1 MTWVHLTNVSGN
13 RKVGPIKVTTS
24 DKESC
29 PSECGI
35 KAECYAGG
43 GPLAIH
49 WNKVR
54 EGERGD
60 NWDGFV
66 NRVKRFRKNELWR
79 HNQAGDLP
87 PNADGKLD
95 ADKCEALAD
104 AASHTDGWTY
114 THYDPT
120 DAHNNSVIKGM
131 NEIGGLVVNL
141 SADTMEQADTY
152 HELGIAPV
160 TVVLPED
167 APNKGNKT
175 PNGLPILVCPAQ
187 IADEIACDTC
197 KVCQKRDR
205 KCIVG
210 FKAHGSRRK
219 KLTKKLASNAV

>member
-1 MTWVHLTNVSGN
+1 MTWVHLTNISGN

-35 KAECYAGG
+35 ADECYASG

-49 WNKVR
+49 WNKVG
-54 EGERGD
+54 EGQRGD

-66 NRVKRFRKNELWR
+66 KRVARFRKRELWR

-131 NEIGGLVVNL
+131 NEVGGLVVNL

-160 TVVLPED
+160 TVVLSED
-167 APNKGNKT
+167 APNMGNKT
-175 PNGLPILVCPAQ
+175 PNGLPIVVCPAQ
-187 IADEIACDTC
+187 TQDEMSCNICEL
-197 KVCQKRDR
+197 CQKRDR
-205 KCIVG
+205 KSIVG

-219 KLTKKLASNAV
+219 KLTAKLESSV

>member
-1 MTWVHLTNVSGN
+1 MTWVHLTNISGN

-24 DKESC
+24 DKASC

-35 KAECYAGG
+35 ADECYAGG

-60 NWDGFV
+60 NWEGFV
-66 NRVKRFRKNELWR
+66 KRVARFRKGELWR

-120 DAHNNSVIKGM
+120 DDHNNSVIKGM
-131 NEIGGLVVNL
+131 NEVGGRCPEYGKQNTQRF
-141 SADTMEQADTY
+141 ADC
-152 HELGIAPV
+152 
-160 TVVLPED
+160 
-167 APNKGNKT
+167 
-175 PNGLPILVCPAQ
+175 GLPCS
-187 IADEIACDTC
+187 DS
-197 KVCQKRDR
+197 
-205 KCIVG
+205 G
-210 FKAHGSRRK
+210 
-219 KLTKKLASNAV
+219 

>member
-1 MTWVHLTNVSGN
+1 MTWVHLTNISGN

-24 DKESC
+24 EKSSC

-35 KAECYAGG
+35 ADECYASG

-49 WNKVR
+49 WNKVG
-54 EGERGD
+54 EGQRGD

-87 PNADGKLD
+87 QDENGKLD

-114 THYDPT
+114 THYNPMDK
-120 DAHNNSVIKGM
+120 HNFEVIQNMNSV
-131 NEIGGLVVNL
+131 GGLVVNL

-152 HELGIAPV
+152 SRLGIAPV

-167 APNKGNKT
+167 APNMGNKT
-175 PNGLPILVCPAQ
+175 PEGLPIVVCPAQ
-187 IADEIACDTC
+187 T
-197 KVCQKRDR
+197 
-205 KCIVG
+205 
-210 FKAHGSRRK
+210 
-219 KLTKKLASNAV
+219 